1 MLSVTVILLSKIQNH
16 PTNQF
21 VGNLDKLYIAELLYF
36 LNRVANYPSFGGG
49 GAFPFSPLGQSNK
62 ATLVRG
68 FWISAAQSVSWQKQP
83 RKIAYHL
90 TRLILLER
98 KPL

>member
-21 VGNLDKLYIAELLYF
+21 VGNLDKLYIAGLL
-36 LNRVANYPSFGGG
+36 LSRVANYPSFGGS
-49 GAFPFSPLGQSNK
+49 GAFPFSPLGESTQ
-62 ATLVRG
+62 ATLLRG
-68 FWISAAQSVSWQKQP
+68 FRISAAQSESWQKQP
-83 RKIAYHL
+83 RKITYHL
-90 TRLILLER
+90 TRLIPLKR

>member
-21 VGNLDKLYIAELLYF
+21 VGNLDKLYIAELFFEPRGQLPVLWRGRGF
-36 LNRVANYPSFGGG
+36 SF
-49 GAFPFSPLGQSNK
+49 FPLGQSNK

>member
-1 MLSVTVILLSKIQNH
+1 MFIVILPYKIQNQ

-21 VGNLDKLYIAELLYF
+21 VGNLDKLYIAGLF
-36 LNRVANYPSFGGG
+36 LSRAWPIILPLAGTGL
-49 GAFPFSPLGQSNK
+49 FPPPP
-62 ATLVRG
+62 
-68 FWISAAQSVSWQKQP
+68 AAQSESWQKQP

-90 TRLILLER
+90 TGLILLER